1 MEIVCCGDD
10 EIACGGEDEITG
22 GGEDEITGGEDY
34 VLVYD
39 GHGLCRRGW
48 VFELITPLTTGSKR
62 GNKVQLQAQE
72 QSLLLLSDQP
82 KSVKFPQE
90 RCEPFSF
97 YLPIMK
103 LSLKLED
110 QQQNQ
115 NPILFKAKIP
125 ITVFGLPFL
134 SGFSA
139 THHHPAAAASD
150 KLSLSLSTH
159 FHSGPSLKLAYNT
172 PTTTTPSTAVAA
184 ATAPLTLTLKSGISL
199 SGSPNNSPL
208 IISANFS
215 FSPQNPNP
223 NPTFSIKFT
232 PRLGSFSLR
241 KSIPSSVPNPNKKLN
256 GGGTDGGEN
265 SYGFVPLD
273 RPINWKELTVES
285 ATKDSIF
292 SGIMMVADTEL
303 PVTKRV
309 KVNLRWG
316 VNIPSDYEKQLP
328 YLRVNKIKIER
339 IDDVNE
345 EKGKQKIKGID
356 GGDSSEFEMLKGM
369 YSWMSRE
376 LNDLQTENREMRRAL
391 EEIKSRQPLRHHNG
405 YNNGGGGG
413 KRGVPPVVEKSDGFE
428 QWKMKKNGGG
438 VEGNMQRETKKNGGS
453 IDVESELQ
461 RAIKAAS
468 SQ

>member
-1 MEIVCCGDD
+1 
-10 EIACGGEDEITG
+10 
-22 GGEDEITGGEDY
+22 
-34 VLVYD
+34 
-39 GHGLCRRGW
+39 
-48 VFELITPLTTGSKR
+48 
-62 GNKVQLQAQE
+62 
-72 QSLLLLSDQP
+72 
-82 KSVKFPQE
+82 
-90 RCEPFSF
+90 
-97 YLPIMK
+97 MK

-139 THHHPAAAASD
+139 THHHPAAATSD
-150 KLSLSLSTH
+150 KLSLSLRTH
-159 FHSGPSLKLAYNT
+159 FPSGPSLKLAYNT

-223 NPTFSIKFT
+223 TFSIKFT

-241 KSIPSSVPNPNKKLN
+241 KSVPSSVPNPSKNLN
-256 GGGTDGGEN
+256 GGGADGGEN

-285 ATKDSIF
+285 ATKDSIL
-292 SGIMMVADTEL
+292 SGIMMAADTEL
-303 PVTKRV
+303 PMTKRV

-369 YSWMSRE
+369 
-376 LNDLQTENREMRRAL
+376 
-391 EEIKSRQPLRHHNG
+391 HHNG
-405 YNNGGGGG
+405 YNGGGGGGGGG

-428 QWKMKKNGGG
+428 QWKMKNGGG

-461 RAIKAAS
+461 RAIMAAS